1 MLKEVIPYL
10 GTRIVLVSSCVLYM
24 IEYVRNWKNYFYI
37 ASFLNF
43 AGKCNITLN
52 FRALDIPN
60 WQKGGNLE
68 IFFPV
73 AYHIIFNPTS
83 TYSYLFKKTR

>member
-10 GTRIVLVSSCVLYM
+10 GTRIVLLVSSCVLYM
-24 IEYVRNWKNYFYI
+24 IEYARNWKNYFYI

-60 WQKGGNLE
+60 SIGRKAG
-68 IFFPV
+68 I
-73 AYHIIFNPTS
+73 
-83 TYSYLFKKTR
+83 